1 MAIKLSAQAKA
12 ILKAKT
18 QGTPNF
24 LEATIKRRKVLD
36 GGAVYN
42 DKVKRAAI
50 VRDFTTSN
58 LKNASKGVK
67 VVNGLLVADK
77 KK

>member
-1 MAIKLSAQAKA
+1 MAIKLSPQAQA

-24 LEATIKRRKVLD
+24 LEATIKRRKTLD

-42 DKVKRAAI
+42 DKIRRASI

-58 LKNASKGVK
+58 LKNSTKGKK
-67 VVNGLLVADK
+67 VVDGLLVADTK
-77 KK
+77 K